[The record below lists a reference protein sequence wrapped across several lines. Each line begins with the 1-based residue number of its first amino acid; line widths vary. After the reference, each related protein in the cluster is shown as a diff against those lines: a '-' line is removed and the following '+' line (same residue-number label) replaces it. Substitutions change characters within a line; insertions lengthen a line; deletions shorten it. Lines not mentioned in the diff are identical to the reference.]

1 MPTTQA
7 ATPAS
12 LEIEALDGKE
22 SRSTCLTAAGTTCGW
37 INAFK
42 REGIDKMLAN
52 GEIAP
57 FISTHEHMDHYF
69 GFPVVAKY
77 GPNVTVYRPSTFYPA
92 GKDYMVRSG
101 RVGKVIDVTK
111 GLHKIQEGVAL
122 CQFECR

>member
-1 MPTTQA
+1 
-7 ATPAS
+7 
-12 LEIEALDGKE
+12 
-22 SRSTCLTAAGTTCGW
+22 
-37 INAFK
+37 
-42 REGIDKMLAN
+42 MLAN
-52 GEIAP
+52 GEIAA

-101 RVGKVIDVTK
+101 HVGKVIDVTK

-122 CQFECR
+122 YQFECPIISRSTERCLCTATLKT